1 MIPLRLELE
10 GIFSYKE
17 KQVVDF
23 ATLTAGGLFG
33 IFGAVGSG
41 KSSILEAMMLALYAE
56 PERLSMRG
64 ERTSLMHLQ
73 SSLLRVCLDFE
84 AGNPSETYRAVF
96 ELQRKKKNPE
106 ELESPERFFYKK
118 ENDQWI
124 PQEIGAIEEV
134 LGMRLNDFRRTV
146 IIPQGKFQ
154 EFVQLN
160 QRDRTEMLRDLFGLH
175 RFDLS
180 DKVKSLL
187 MGVLSE
193 KGKLESA
200 VTTLGE
206 LSQEKIA
213 EKKEALKACE
223 STIQSKSKEVAELQ
237 ERLKAM
243 ELSKRL
249 ADEFLEKKK
258 SLEHFLL
265 QKESF
270 DARKQRLERYFKVK
284 LEVSPILMQQQEL
297 ERACDKLRNELDALN
312 AALTKYQQAMP
323 SLQEQVATAKKEVEM
338 LPERERRIALLERI
352 AERNTAAAKA
362 IKLEKESTE
371 KRTEF
376 QSLEEKYVSQEAS
389 IKEKE
394 LIVENTKSIW
404 GGRFK
409 EVLKMDINWEEL
421 QRSRLLLETSR
432 KQLLT
437 LTDKIASEERQKA
450 EFDTI
455 LISNKAEDFT
465 SLIESLTQKINTTQK
480 ELQVM
485 REKEGLETFRHLVV
499 DGQPCPLC
507 GSLHH
512 EQHDFNQSDEISNKE
527 KELHDL
533 REYLTSVQ
541 RQALEFSKLLQSLDL
556 QKTEEKKKQAD
567 IAEIEKNIESLHIY
581 FNAWEWKS
589 NQEIEQGIEEIKK
602 EKENFERVEKEWNE
616 LRKVT
621 ERAGER
627 IKQLRPEMEA
637 LNVEIAKA
645 KAVAESV
652 DAILKDSSDD
662 WFQRY
667 LDVEEAVIKTDIQ
680 KVRSFIDNTQ
690 RKFNELSKGIA
701 ELETST
707 ATTQKTIKEKAR
719 ELEALQ
725 PQRSQVV
732 EELTAKLAALLL
744 SEEDARAMDALQ
756 METDKE
762 KNEIDA
768 FYSSIDNLEKRI
780 AEIQKDPE
788 FKALDANLYDSLKL
802 DSKTKEDELQAANV
816 QLGQL
821 RQELTD
827 MEERWGRKVKFEERL
842 AQLQKRIDRLK
853 VLEGLFKGGKFVR
866 YISNFY
872 LKELCASAN
881 KRFHQ
886 LTRNRLSLVVDDE
899 NNFYV
904 IDYLN
909 DGKQRLLKTLSGGQ
923 TFQASLCL
931 ALALS
936 ERVKSVSRSERS
948 FFFLDEGFGAL
959 DRDSLAIVME
969 TIKSLR
975 KENRIVGFISHVEE
989 MKEEMD
995 VYLDVKLDKEKGS
1008 VVTLQL

>member
-1 MIPLRLELE
+1 MRLELE

-118 ENDQWI
+118 ENDQWV
-124 PQEIGAIEEV
+124 PQDIGAIEEV

-187 MGVLSE
+187 MGALSE

-200 VTTLGE
+200 VATLGE

-213 EKKEALKACE
+213 EKKESLKACE

-243 ELSKRL
+243 ELTKRL

-394 LIVENTKSIW
+394 LIVENTKSLW

-455 LISNKAEDFT
+455 LISNKAKDFT
-465 SLIESLTQKINTTQK
+465 ALLESLTEKMNTTQK

-512 EQHDFNQSDEISNKE
+512 EQHEFNQSDEISNKE
-527 KELHDL
+527 KELHDF
-533 REYLTSVQ
+533 REYLTSAQ
-541 RQALEFSKLLQSLDL
+541 KQALEFSKLLQSLDL
-556 QKTEEKKKQAD
+556 LKTEEKKKQAD

-662 WFQRY
+662 WFKRY

-680 KVRSFIDNTQ
+680 KVRSFIENTQ
-690 RKFNELSKGIA
+690 RKYNELSKGIA

-707 ATTQKTIKEKAR
+707 ATTHKTIEEKAR

-732 EELTAKLAALLL
+732 EQLAAKLAALSL

-780 AEIQKDPE
+780 AEIQKDPD